1 MAFSTI
7 IGLDGTLGL
16 LRRSL
21 RSGRVAHAYLFE
33 GIEGC
38 GKKKAALAFIEA
50 LFCGKEDGCG
60 TCPSCRKI
68 AALQH
73 PDLHLVE
80 PDGSFI
86 KIEQIRELQKQLSFR
101 PFEAPKKACIIDGA
115 ERLNAAAGNALLKT
129 LEEPPGNALLIL
141 ISASASELLP
151 TIVSR
156 CQQLH
161 FPALPHAAI
170 EQHLLQ
176 EGIPAETAKIAASLA
191 GGSIGK
197 ALEVTREESVQRRAS
212 LLERLATLSLGNI
225 APLFAAA
232 EEQAA
237 DKESAR
243 EMLELLILFYR
254 DALLYASGGEDLAN
268 RDLLPLIERTA
279 RSTPRPRLLEKL
291 QQIEEARQALS
302 RNINTRLALDVLF
315 MRLARS

>member
-1 MAFSTI
+1 MPFATI
-7 IGLDGTLGL
+7 TGLDGTLGL

-33 GIEGC
+33 GVEGC
-38 GKKKAALAFIEA
+38 GKKKTALAFIEA
-50 LFCGKEDGCG
+50 LFCGKDEACG
-60 TCPSCRKI
+60 TCPSCRKM

-80 PDGSFI
+80 PDGNFI
-86 KIEQIRELQKQLSFR
+86 KIDQIRELQKQLSYR

-115 ERLNAAAGNALLKT
+115 ERLNPAAGNALLKT
-129 LEEPPGNALLIL
+129 LEEPPGNALIIL
-141 ISASASELLP
+141 ISASHGELLP

-161 FPALPHAAI
+161 FPALSHAAI
-170 EQHLLQ
+170 EQHLIA
-176 EGIPAETAKIAASLA
+176 EGIAAETAKIAASLA
-191 GGSIGK
+191 GGSMGK
-197 ALEVTREESVQRRAS
+197 ALEICREESVQRRAS
-212 LLERLATLSLGNI
+212 LLECLVTLTLDNV

-237 DKESAR
+237 DKEAAK
-243 EMLELLILFYR
+243 EMLELLTLFYR
-254 DALLYASGGEDLAN
+254 DALLYASDGGNLAN
-268 RDLLPLIERTA
+268 ADLLPLIERTA
-279 RSTPRPRLLEKL
+279 CSTSLTRLLEKL

-315 MRLARS
+315 MRLAR